1 MEESVCEEIPEAIR
15 INEAQLILAEK
26 RTSLAVLRTGIA
38 VCALPLSLTTFLIAT
53 SRYWQT
59 SDVLHLLLPLSILNI
74 GVFAF
79 GAYLAIRAMK
89 RIRHEDAVLA
99 ELRPFPVSSGRR
111 HIRCPFRRR
120 HDDVAITPPGV
131 R

>member
-99 ELRPFPVSSGRR
+99 ELKAAHPALSRFIG
-111 HIRCPFRRR
+111 
-120 HDDVAITPPGV
+120 
-131 R
+131 